1 MHRRVMT
8 DIGGRLAT
16 LANEQLVNADDD
28 RGDGSFA
35 PPADALRDAFSALY
49 APTNERDAARPLPEM
64 LPEDG
69 IGEGAT
75 LARMVGPMLDNAR
88 RLDAPGFFA
97 HMDPPTPWITWV
109 TTAWAASTNQNLLH
123 SDTAPQAR
131 DLERRVVS
139 WIAPTFG
146 MHAGQC
152 VPGST
157 LANLTALWTARER
170 GGVRDVVA
178 SEMAHLSVRKAAQI
192 LGLPYRTVPVDA
204 GHRLRVDALGDV
216 SRSALVLTAGT
227 TTLGA
232 VDPLGLRAAWVHV
245 DAAWAGPLR
254 WSETYCH
261 LLDEI
266 ECADS
271 IAISAHKWL
280 FQPKESALVLFREID
295 ALDSV
300 TFEGAYLA
308 APNVGLLGSHG
319 AAASTLLATL
329 LAWGRRGIEKRID
342 QCMRTAERLADLV
355 VASSDFELYAPP
367 TTGVVLWRPIGE
379 DAVRLRERLRNVYV
393 SIAYV
398 GQERWLRS
406 VAANPMADPHAVF
419 HAAEA
424 ALHRKD

>member
-1 MHRRVMT
+1 M
-8 DIGGRLAT
+8 
-16 LANEQLVNADDD
+16 NADDD
-28 RGDGSFA
+28 RDDASFA
-35 PPADALRDAFSALY
+35 PHPDVFRDAFAALY
-49 APTNERDAARPLPEM
+49 ALTDEHAAPRALPEV

-69 IGEGAT
+69 IGEEQA
-75 LARMVGPMLDNAR
+75 LARMAGPMLDNAR
-88 RLDAPGFFA
+88 RLGAPGFFA

-123 SDTAPQAR
+123 PDTAPQAR
-131 DLERRVVS
+131 ELERRVVS

-146 MHAGQC
+146 MQAGQC

-170 GGVRDVVA
+170 RGVRDIVA

-232 VDPLGLRAAWVHV
+232 VDPLGVRAAWVHV

-254 WSETYCH
+254 WSETHRH
-261 LLDEI
+261 LLDGIDE
-266 ECADS
+266 ADS

-280 FQPKESALVLFREID
+280 FQPKESALVLFRELD

-300 TFEGAYLA
+300 TFSGAYLA

-319 AAASTLLATL
+319 ATASTLLATL
-329 LAWGRRGIEKRID
+329 LAWGRRGVVKRID
-342 QCMRTAERLADLV
+342 RCMRIAERLADIV
-355 VASSDFELYAPP
+355 DASPDFELYAPP
-367 TTGVVLWRPIGE
+367 TTGIVLWRPIGE
-379 DAVRLRERLRNVYV
+379 DAVNLRERLRDAYV
-393 SIAYV
+393 STAYV
-398 GQERWLRS
+398 GQDRWLRS
-406 VAANPMADPHAVF
+406 VAANPMADPDVVF
-419 HAAEA
+419 RAAES
-424 ALHRKD
+424 ALRRSE